1 MRALNKHGAVGEMQ
15 KSEAGGERS
24 TGLVAF
30 KASPGGMAEGGRVL
44 WQEEALH
51 ILCL

>member
-1 MRALNKHGAVGEMQ
+1 MRALSKHGAVGEMQ